1 MTQFTLIRHSRYA
14 VAADPNFEDAVEVC
28 ELNIHQA
35 YRVRAAGGPLFATRE
50 AAQDAAVGG
59 AGAAPHGHFSSLRI
73 AGAEVFIP
81 HAGAERL
88 DGVAVKASP
97 SGTRAG
103 R

>member
-14 VAADPNFEDAVEVC
+14 VAADPNFEEAVEVC

-50 AAQDAAVGG
+50 AAQDAAVGT
-59 AGAAPHGHFSSLRI
+59 APRGHFSSLRI

-103 R
+103 H